1 VTFSPAALRL
11 LPRALFAGL
20 RGAMQSYG
28 VGLRGHGGLGMQVF
42 QDRRGD
48 GRGRG

>member
-1 VTFSPAALRL
+1 MTFSPAALQL

-20 RGAMQSYG
+20 HGAMQSYG
-28 VGLRGHGGLGMQVF
+28 VGLQGRGGLGMQVF
-42 QDRRGD
+42 EDRRGD